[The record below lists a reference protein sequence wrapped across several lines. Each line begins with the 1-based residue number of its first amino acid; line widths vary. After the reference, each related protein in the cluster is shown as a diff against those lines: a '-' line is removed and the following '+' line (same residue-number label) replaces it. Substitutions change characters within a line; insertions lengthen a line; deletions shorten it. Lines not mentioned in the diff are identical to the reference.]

1 MLKPDNLNLINDMG
15 INIIYYFWWTVSYS
29 DEIWPWSGWL
39 AVHIVVRQEA
49 QQFEGIAQGRF
60 VYKYM
65 YLCTYL
71 F

>member
-1 MLKPDNLNLINDMG
+1 MLNHNNLNLITDMG
-15 INIIYYFWWTVSYS
+15 INIIYRLCCAVSYS